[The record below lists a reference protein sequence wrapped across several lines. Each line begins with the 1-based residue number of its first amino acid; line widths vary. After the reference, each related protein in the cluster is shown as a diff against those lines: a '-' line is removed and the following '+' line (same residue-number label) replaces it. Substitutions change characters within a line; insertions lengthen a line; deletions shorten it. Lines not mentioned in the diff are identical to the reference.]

1 MSETNN
7 ENNPFTGDSEGDTV
21 AVREALIFTLM
32 EALFAFLASVT
43 PTLKSDRSAMRRVNE
58 YKANQ
63 TVKAGKQRSMSKM
76 FNISLKSIT
85 ASHFV
90 TLGLTKFRFV
100 AEGRPIVLE
109 TLNNMHFFRQAVEG
123 SQAVR
128 RALAAI
134 AAFDQWEAS
143 GAKAREEQ
151 RQAMQ
156 ALTGQEVDEIPEGMT
171 FANQEAIDSF
181 GLKVGDFIRSV
192 LVEQASQLR
201 DSFTALA
208 ESLTKKGVSWIDNS
222 GDRQRSV
229 SREEY
234 GEDSHLTVNIHSLID
249 WFKASVF
256 TVGRYCSP
264 CKRGGESQFTFG
276 AQQVKAAGGCP
287 QCGEPAHRLG
297 KNDNTTHL
305 PLLSPAGGLSTVG
318 GWRVEMKS
326 VILEKKSYNALE
338 KAALGLITVEDAM
351 KVLLA
356 GRHRTRVQMETQH
369 SDGSTSKKTVKVGC
383 RLVPCLFEVQ
393 SGGSFQDFFGLAVEA
408 IKQG

>member
-7 ENNPFTGDSEGDTV
+7 ENNPFTGDCEGDT
-21 AVREALIFTLM
+21 AEVREALIFTLL
-32 EALFAFLASVT
+32 EALFAFLATVT
-43 PTLKSDRSAMRRVNE
+43 PTLKSDKAAMRRVNG

-63 TVKAGKQRSMSKM
+63 TVKAGKQRAMM
-76 FNISLKSIT
+76 RFIGVTLKSIT

-90 TLGLTKFRFV
+90 TLGLTKMRLV
-100 AEGRPIVLE
+100 EEGQPRILE
-109 TLNNMHFFRQAVEG
+109 TIKDMHFLRLAVQ
-123 SQAVR
+123 SSAAVR
-128 RALAAI
+128 RALGAI
-134 AAFDQWEAS
+134 AALDQWEAS
-143 GAKAREEQ
+143 GAKEREQQ
-151 RQAMQ
+151 RRNMA
-156 ALTGQEVDEIPEGMT
+156 AFTGQEVDEIPEGMT
-171 FANQEAIDSF
+171 FANQEAVDSF

-192 LVEQASQLR
+192 LVEQASHLR
-201 DSFTALA
+201 EAFSALA

-249 WFKASVF
+249 WFKESVF

-276 AQQVKAAGGCP
+276 AQQVKTAGGCP

-326 VILEKKSYNALE
+326 VILEKKSYLALE
-338 KAALGLITVEDAM
+338 KAALNAMTVEDAM
-351 KVLLA
+351 KTLLA

-393 SGGSFQDFFGLAVEA
+393 SGGSFQDFFGLAVEV